1 MFEYVFLKIV
11 NAKTKMDVKAVQYA
25 IKTITSL
32 TETQKLELNILCE
45 MQQKIL
51 IADEYIKMLEE
62 NVAQYEEFK
71 NVASDVAE
79 LVMECIAEGENY
91 TKEPIDNT
99 HI

>member
-11 NAKTKMDVKAVQYA
+11 NATTTMDVKAVQYA

-32 TETQKLELNILCE
+32 TENQKLELNILCE

-51 IADEYIKMLEE
+51 LADEYIEMLEE
-62 NVAQYEEFK
+62 NIAKYKEFK
-71 NVASDVAE
+71 DVASDVAG
-79 LVMECIAEGENY
+79 LAMKCIEEGINY